1 MTNNIKKIRQRMR
14 DLVKT
19 QGGIGNWNYD
29 NYMLGMYNGMELM
42 LSIAEGREP
51 VYKECKEKDFLYHKK
66 DTPHII
72 EGGKHI

>member
-1 MTNNIKKIRQRMR
+1 MENIKKIRHRMR
-14 DLVKT
+14 ELTNV

-51 VYKECKEKDFLYHKK
+51 VYKECEDKDMLYHKQDK
-66 DTPHII
+66 VEPI
-72 EGGKHI
+72 GSVKHE

>member
-1 MTNNIKKIRQRMR
+1 MTSNIKKIRQRMR

-51 VYKECKEKDFLYHKK
+51 VYKECKEKDFLCHKK
-66 DTPHII
+66 DMPHII
-72 EGGKHI
+72 EGGKHK